1 MELKHEDEQ
10 VPDVTVLMT
19 GVGQFALTLSG
30 NLPSGVVC
38 LVRTMRLLG

>member
-1 MELKHEDEQ
+1 MELKYKDER

-19 GVGQFALTLSG
+19 GVGHFALTLSG